1 MLRNLPKAE
10 HLLTGR
16 GGLECKLFLYSR
28 NVFLPIYQMPS
39 FRLAE
44 EAKRPGCGL
53 EQTWIQNPTLLI
65 PTCMTLNKLL
75 QLSKP
80 HFHPQYLVMRFKL
93 VYGSSTVVLIR
104 YGNYQFSKLTVRTLH
119 LELRREEYRFTSH
132 KDRSDNEFLPQWLL
146 KNYSIFQSMTH
157 FPRCYNFFHLKSSIL
172 SFYHIIFQYY
182 GFR

>member
-10 HLLTGR
+10 HLLSGR

-44 EAKRPGCGL
+44 EAKRTGCGL
-53 EQTWIQNPTLLI
+53 EQTWIQNPTMLI

-93 VYGSSTVVLIR
+93 DDV
-104 YGNYQFSKLTVRTLH
+104 SK
-119 LELRREEYRFTSH
+119 
-132 KDRSDNEFLPQWLL
+132 
-146 KNYSIFQSMTH
+146 
-157 FPRCYNFFHLKSSIL
+157 
-172 SFYHIIFQYY
+172 
-182 GFR
+182 GFGRHT